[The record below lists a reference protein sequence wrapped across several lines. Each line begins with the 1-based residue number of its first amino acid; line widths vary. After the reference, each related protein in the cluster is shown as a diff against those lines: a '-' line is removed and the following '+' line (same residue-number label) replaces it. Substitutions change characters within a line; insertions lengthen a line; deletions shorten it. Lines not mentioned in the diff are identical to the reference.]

1 MFSDINK
8 QIQIYSDSLLR
19 ALNRHVYFVC
29 KQGVS
34 STLSPGVQFYKHHT
48 SLLWLSTLQI
58 KPTGH
63 RMVER
68 LKERIHISTLLLI
81 KSSVPFQ
88 RVDSPSALHGGL
100 ETERQQLSNY
110 DQK

>member
-29 KQGVS
+29 KQEVS
-34 STLSPGVQFYKHHT
+34 STLSPGVQCYKHHT
-48 SLLWLSTLQI
+48 SLLWLHTLRI
-58 KPTGH
+58 EPTGH

-68 LKERIHISTLLLI
+68 LREDPHLNSASNQILCSISMCSLAIRSAWWMTGNRETAA
-81 KSSVPFQ
+81 FQ
-88 RVDSPSALHGGL
+88 L
-100 ETERQQLSNY
+100 
-110 DQK
+110 